1 MYRNNAFYPDNMFS
15 LKDKFNR
22 TMHIFLQP
30 FTLDFPFLYV
40 IHRHCNKF
48 LSLALICL
56 RTVEYPSKEF
66 KSRVMRFNTYY
77 RATHIFTQLFGMKKL
92 KQWDKLSH
100 CPFEWLYPWVWVR
113 ASWRR
118 PLLTL
123 VLCVSFE
130 FQIVSGD

>member
-1 MYRNNAFYPDNMFS
+1 
-15 LKDKFNR
+15 
-22 TMHIFLQP
+22 MHSIRIICSPSKTNSTEQCIFFCSRLHWIFL
-30 FTLDFPFLYV
+30 FLYV

-66 KSRVMRFNTYY
+66 KSRVMRFHTYY

-130 FQIVSGD
+130 IQIVSGD